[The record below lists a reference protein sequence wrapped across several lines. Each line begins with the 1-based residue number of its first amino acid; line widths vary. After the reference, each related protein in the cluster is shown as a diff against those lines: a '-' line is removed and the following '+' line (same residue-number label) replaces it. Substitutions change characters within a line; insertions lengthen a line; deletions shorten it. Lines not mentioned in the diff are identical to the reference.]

1 MEVIGYLRVST
12 AEQAANGHG
21 LDAQRAAIA
30 REAEHRGWDVQ
41 WVEDRGVSGT
51 RDDRLGLAFALDQLN
66 QGAAK
71 ALVVA
76 KLDRLGRRA
85 ASLTMV
91 IEHAR
96 ERGWAIVALDMGIDS
111 NTASGRLVLQVLS
124 AIAEWEGDQIRER
137 TKAGLAAAKAKG
149 IVPGPKS
156 PLPESVARRI
166 RESSAAGLRV
176 AAIAAELN
184 ASAVPLPSGVA
195 GRWRSGQVRRVIAR
209 EQRAVIG
216 LLARQYDPTWN

>member
-51 RDDRLGLAFALDQLN
+51 RDDRIGLAFALDQLN

-156 PLPESVARRI
+156 PLPRSVARRI
-166 RESSAAGLRV
+166 EELRSQGMSATR
-176 AAIAAELN
+176 IAEDLN
-184 ASAVPLPSGVA
+184 ATSTPLPSGCA
-195 GRWRSGQVRRVIAR
+195 GTWRATQV
-209 EQRAVIG
+209 QRAINRAKQAHV
-216 LLARQYDPTWN
+216 P

>member
-1 MEVIGYLRVST
+1 MDVIGYLRVST
-12 AEQAANGHG
+12 AEQAAKGHG
-21 LDAQRAAIA
+21 LEAQRAAIA
-30 REAEHRGWDVQ
+30 READHRGWRVR

-51 RDDRLGLAFALDQLN
+51 RNDRLGLAFALDQLN
-66 QGAAK
+66 QGAAE

-85 ASLTMV
+85 ASLTQV

-149 IVPGPKS
+149 ILPGPR
-156 PLPESVARRI
+156 PHAAPATVRRI
-166 RESSAAGLRV
+166 RQMHAEGMAA
-176 AAIAAELN
+176 ASIARALTED
-184 ASAVPLPSGVA
+184 AVPLPSGAA
-195 GRWRSGQVRRVIAR
+195 GCWRSTQVRRV
-209 EQRAVIG
+209 
-216 LLARQYDPTWN
+216 LAR